1 MLDEVINDLKVLIAK
16 QMNKQ
21 KPAIETVHSWVS
33 GPFEQNV
40 EKENDA

>member
-21 KPAIETVHSWVS
+21 KPAIETAQNWISS
-33 GPFEQNV
+33 PFEQNV